1 MADKYPLY
9 YSLIFF
15 VSKQNFIPKCWE
27 KRKHTVHAKQDVS
40 DIFTCLIILADS
52 SHELKSL
59 IRKYHN
65 I

>member
-1 MADKYPLY
+1 MVYKYPLY

-27 KRKHTVHAKQDVS
+27 EGKSIIHAKQDVS
-40 DIFTCLIILADS
+40 DIFTCLIILANN
-52 SHELKSL
+52 SHDLKSL
-59 IRKYHN
+59 IHKYHN